1 MATNLESRNSFE
13 TETKADT
20 IRNTRNNLG
29 GLNKDI
35 LRGAGPI
42 LRNREKWKQ
51 TIRNIDSQSKE
62 KIIQAAKK
70 IPLKY
75 VEYKDKTKSVEFK
88 LWNKT
93 YKIMEPNLENHSDSK
108 YYVKGVD
115 GVDEEWMKWNV
126 NEWKNGKLSEYVKQ
140 KWKEWLRI
148 PTIEEINNLLW
159 ELWKFTWL
167 DNEKDEM
174 AMLMYLT
181 GLGWQYRT
189 RESNSVRSD
198 LIVLNNHHR
207 WINNDRH
214 DSYVSKLFFLA
225 TK

>member
-42 LRNREKWKQ
+42 LRNRENWKE

-88 LWNKT
+88 L
-93 YKIMEPNLENHSDSK
+93 
-108 YYVKGVD
+108 
-115 GVDEEWMKWNV
+115 
-126 NEWKNGKLSEYVKQ
+126 
-140 KWKEWLRI
+140 
-148 PTIEEINNLLW
+148 
-159 ELWKFTWL
+159 
-167 DNEKDEM
+167 
-174 AMLMYLT
+174 
-181 GLGWQYRT
+181 
-189 RESNSVRSD
+189 
-198 LIVLNNHHR
+198 
-207 WINNDRH
+207 
-214 DSYVSKLFFLA
+214 
-225 TK
+225 